1 MSRKRTHDQLQDD
14 ANRLALVMLGVL
26 VLGQSLITRHD
37 RQNFTVHELAG
48 GLYHVCEV
56 DGKLRCT
63 TCKETLADQDRHAA
77 LVLLYVLA
85 LEGGRP

>member
-1 MSRKRTHDQLQDD
+1 MSRKRTRDQLQDD

-48 GLYHVCEV
+48 
-56 DGKLRCT
+56 
-63 TCKETLADQDRHAA
+63 
-77 LVLLYVLA
+77 
-85 LEGGRP
+85 